1 MKEAKLMR
9 KNARSRWSWEPGGD
23 LITLTVRVAGAA
35 VVNVIGHS
43 MYLEPELQ
51 AVLCLHI
58 AGSPDR
64 AVLPALRISLVLV
77 AVAH

>member
-35 VVNVIGHS
+35 VVNDVIGHS
-43 MYLEPELQ
+43 IGKVSDRVEELWRVMGPNPW
-51 AVLCLHI
+51 AKPLYPFGVL
-58 AGSPDR
+58 
-64 AVLPALRISLVLV
+64 
-77 AVAH
+77 

>member
-35 VVNVIGHS
+35 VVNDVIGHCRPFDRKGVS
-43 MYLEPELQ
+43 DRVDEFRELWRVMGQ
-51 AVLCLHI
+51 TQGKPLYPFGVL
-58 AGSPDR
+58 
-64 AVLPALRISLVLV
+64 
-77 AVAH
+77 